1 MFQNRD
7 LLNLTF
13 ILTFLFL
20 LLIENVMYLLV
31 IVEYKVQ
38 SEQYIKI
45 FDKVDKLYNIN
56 KSNMMKF
63 DDTWKYILARV
74 ERVQPFITN
83 EVNVITLTCVKDKRL
98 QYIEYVSDVFV

>member
-63 DDTWKYILARV
+63 DDT
-74 ERVQPFITN
+74 
-83 EVNVITLTCVKDKRL
+83 
-98 QYIEYVSDVFV
+98 